1 MSAPNTDAPL
11 TKMTRIRDRA
21 SVQFRAEVFNVS
33 NNFNLY
39 QQQPKSTLTSSPFG
53 TVKIAKVSSSNGNP
67 RVFQLS
73 VKFNF

>member
-11 TKMTRIRDRA
+11 TKMTRIRDRV

-53 TVKIAKVSSSNGNP
+53 TVKIAKGQQQQRQPASFPTLGKV
-67 RVFQLS
+67 
-73 VKFNF
+73 